1 MDTTALAVIGVLTII
16 RAINISSRNAA
27 FCFQK
32 TFLFFSKTIYK
43 YNLVVYNRY
52 IN

>member
-27 FCFQK
+27 FLLSKNFFYFFQK
-32 TFLFFSKTIYK
+32 LFTNIIWW
-43 YNLVVYNRY
+43 Y
-52 IN
+52 IIDI

>member
-27 FCFQK
+27 FLLSK
-32 TFLFFSKTIYK
+32 NFFIFFKNYLQMQFGSI
-43 YNLVVYNRY
+43 
-52 IN
+52 